1 MNRRHVFAA
10 GAAVAAAMPFASFAQ
25 TAAPA
30 AAPADPAKQPALLGG
45 NFALLSSRIA
55 VEKATNPS
63 VKTFATME
71 IAEQE
76 AVAMAFGAEP
86 GAGGVSEK
94 HAAVL
99 KELEA
104 APAGPAFDMMY
115 VDGQITGHEELHKIH
130 AAYAKN
136 GSDPMARGASMVGV
150 PSIETHLAMLR
161 GIKQSLS

>member
-10 GAAVAAAMPFASFAQ
+10 GAAVAAALPFASFAQ

-30 AAPADPAKQPALLGG
+30 AAPADPAKQPALMGG

-55 VEKATNPS
+55 ADKATAPA
-63 VKTFATME
+63 VKTFATLE
-71 IAEQE
+71 TAEQE

-86 GAGGVSEK
+86 GVGGVSEK
-94 HAAVL
+94 HAAL
-99 KELEA
+99 LEQLQA
-104 APAGPAFDMMY
+104 APAGPEFDMMY
-115 VDGQITGHEELHKIH
+115 VDGQIAGHEELRTIH
-130 AAYAKN
+130 AAYAQN

-161 GIKQSLS
+161 GIKQSM